1 MMHENQLK
9 ISFIRIVLLCLILS
23 CFGCA
28 SKSRLTE
35 HMEREISLYTSDAD
49 AYYELGEYYYYLSND
64 SKTRQKAV
72 EAFMNS
78 ALMGNEDA
86 QCVLGY
92 MFYKADGV
100 TRDIYESKS
109 WLDIA
114 EKNGS
119 SLATKLKSIYFGK

>member
-1 MMHENQLK
+1 
-9 ISFIRIVLLCLILS
+9 
-23 CFGCA
+23 
-28 SKSRLTE
+28 
-35 HMEREISLYTSDAD
+35 MEREIALHSNDAE

-64 SKTRQKAV
+64 VKTREKAV
-72 EAFMNS
+72 EAFTNS

-92 MFYKADGV
+92 MFYNADGV
-100 TRDIYESKS
+100 VRDINESKS
-109 WLDIA
+109 WLNVA